1 MRGSMR
7 YIKSLLCDIMEQK
20 YYTIRYTSP
29 VSYRKNGRLSAQ
41 SNILLA
47 GTSSIPWSS
56 LDTGAYPL
64 SPENWMILSECFF
77 CHSVDCAS
85 ISASDMFIL
94 GGNFETLWVGRAQ
107 VSAEG
112 IINDSL
118 WLRGIFIW
126 PPTTAMKGLP
136 RAEHWVGWRYNTI
149 RINAD
154 THFFPK
160 SSVYKQKLWFHV
172 VLSAILSCR
181 VVFRYFISI
190 PLMKEKRCL
199 CSCSWVC

>member
-7 YIKSLLCDIMEQK
+7 YIKSLSCDIIEQK
-20 YYTIRYTSP
+20 YYTILYTSP
-29 VSYRKNGRLSAQ
+29 VSYCKNGRLSAQ
-41 SNILLA
+41 SHILLA

-64 SPENWMILSECFF
+64 SLTWEFNDTFRMFFF
-77 CHSVDCAS
+77 CHFVDCAS
-85 ISASDMFIL
+85 ISAADMFIL

-118 WLRGIFIW
+118 WLRGIFIR

-154 THFFPK
+154 THFFP
-160 SSVYKQKLWFHV
+160 QK
-172 VLSAILSCR
+172 
-181 VVFRYFISI
+181 
-190 PLMKEKRCL
+190 
-199 CSCSWVC
+199 